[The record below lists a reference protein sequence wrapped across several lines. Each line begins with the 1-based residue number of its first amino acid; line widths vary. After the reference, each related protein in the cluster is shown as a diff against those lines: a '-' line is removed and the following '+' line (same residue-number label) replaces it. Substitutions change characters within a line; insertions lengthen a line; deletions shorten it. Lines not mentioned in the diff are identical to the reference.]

1 MKYHKGGSEYEPQHV
16 GTGVTFILFQI
27 LALLILPEE
36 TVVIIENPE
45 IHLHPSLQSNLM
57 YFYQWVSE
65 SKRQLFIETHSDHIF
80 NVAKYFK
87 MTNLDC
93 TILFANLE
101 KVGIGVALFMG
112 AYVSNMCLGAWR
124 NVKIE
129 GYDFDWKL
137 ILQSLVKFIV
147 LGLGISIMS
156 IVVSILPVYMEY
168 VGIDVADE
176 TMQVL
181 DSLVIITAFV
191 VACVKYVKEAYE
203 KLKDILSV

>member
-1 MKYHKGGSEYEPQHV
+1 MDMMN
-16 GTGVTFILFQI
+16 
-27 LALLILPEE
+27 
-36 TVVIIENPE
+36 II
-45 IHLHPSLQSNLM
+45 
-57 YFYQWVSE
+57 
-65 SKRQLFIETHSDHIF
+65 
-80 NVAKYFK
+80 
-87 MTNLDC
+87 
-93 TILFANLE
+93 FANLE

-129 GYDFDWKL
+129 GCDFDWKL

-168 VGIDVADE
+168 VGVDIADE

-191 VACVKYVKEAYE
+191 VACVKYIREAYE

>member
-1 MKYHKGGSEYEPQHV
+1 MDMINIV
-16 GTGVTFILFQI
+16 
-27 LALLILPEE
+27 
-36 TVVIIENPE
+36 
-45 IHLHPSLQSNLM
+45 
-57 YFYQWVSE
+57 
-65 SKRQLFIETHSDHIF
+65 
-80 NVAKYFK
+80 
-87 MTNLDC
+87 
-93 TILFANLE
+93 FANLE

-168 VGIDVADE
+168 VGIDIADE

-191 VACVKYVKEAYE
+191 VACVKYVREAYE